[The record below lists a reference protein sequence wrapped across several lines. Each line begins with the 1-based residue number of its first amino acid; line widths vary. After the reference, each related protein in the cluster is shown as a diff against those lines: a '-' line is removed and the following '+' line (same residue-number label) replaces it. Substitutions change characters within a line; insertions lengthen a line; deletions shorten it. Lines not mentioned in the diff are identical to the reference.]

1 MKWNRR
7 AVAVASAALV
17 GASLAGCAASSGA
30 TSTSVNKS
38 SPTAPIPIATLVAA
52 SKKEHGLIIYGNV
65 PTTYFQPLVNSFE
78 KSYPWITVQVY
89 DTGDGP
95 AFARYESEHAQ
106 GARTADLIVASSPPL
121 WVQAADEG
129 LLARVTPSGLANF
142 PGSTNQGRG
151 IFVMDDEPNL
161 IVYNKKLLTPAEY
174 PTSWAGLVSDVRS
187 DPARYGSVSLS
198 ISNSLGYATTY
209 GLAHIF
215 GTEKLWSYL
224 SVLAPHT
231 RTFSESLDGL
241 TDLLQGGASI
251 GWIAAGLSQGVLPH
265 YASIVTY
272 GYMTDG
278 TPLIPRGIG
287 ITAGASSPDSAQLF
301 LDYIYSQGGQQALCE
316 AGFEATMNN
325 FVSPTGCT
333 ASLAALAKHVP
344 AGSMYTVPF
353 SQDVVNQQAPI
364 TMRWNGIFK
373 S

>member
-7 AVAVASAALV
+7 VGAVASAVVVAA
-17 GASLAGCAASSGA
+17 GLACCAASSGA
-30 TSTSVNKS
+30 APAGASAAR
-38 SPTAPIPIATLVAA
+38 PTAPVPVAKLVAA

-65 PTTYFQPLVNSFE
+65 PATYFQPLVNSFE
-78 KSYPWITVQVY
+78 HSYPWINVQVY

-95 AFARYESEHAQ
+95 AATNRSTRRAREPPTS
-106 GARTADLIVASSPPL
+106 SSPAHLRSGSRPPGKGSWL
-121 WVQAADEG
+121 D
-129 LLARVTPSGLANF
+129 VTPSGLGNF
-142 PGSTNQGRG
+142 PKSTNQGGG

-174 PTSWAGLVSDVRS
+174 PTSWAALVSDVKT

-209 GLAHIF
+209 GLAHIL
-215 GTEKLWSYL
+215 GAQKLWSYL

-231 RTFSESLDGL
+231 KTFSESLDGL

-251 GWIAAGLSQGVLPH
+251 GWMAAGLSQGVLPH
-265 YASIVTY
+265 YSQILTY

-301 LDYIYSQGGQQALCE
+301 LDYIYSRDGQQALCV
-316 AGFEATMNN
+316 AGFEATMNH
-325 FVSPTGCT
+325 FVSPTGCS
-333 ASLAALAKHVP
+333 ASLAALATHVP

-353 SQDVVNQQAPI
+353 DQEVVSQQVPLSEH
-364 TMRWNGIFK
+364 WNSIFK

>member
-1 MKWNRR
+1 MRWNTRV
-7 AVAVASAALV
+7 VAVTSAALASVALAACGASV
-17 GASLAGCAASSGA
+17 GAK
-30 TSTSVNKS
+30 STSAGHASAVG
-38 SPTAPIPIATLVAA
+38 PVPIAKLVAA

-65 PTTYFQPLVNSFE
+65 PTAYFQPLVSSFE
-78 KSYPWITVQVY
+78 KSYPWIKVQAY

-95 AFARYESEHAQ
+95 AFSRYESEHAQ
-106 GARTADLIVASSPPL
+106 GARTADLIIASSPPL
-121 WVQAADEG
+121 WVQAAKEG
-129 LLARVTPSGLANF
+129 LLAHVTPSGLANF
-142 PGSTNQGRG
+142 PKSTNQGGG

-174 PTSWAGLVSDVRS
+174 PTSWATLVSDVKS

-209 GLAHIF
+209 GLEHIF
-215 GTEKLWSYL
+215 GAKKLWSYL

-231 RTFSESLDGL
+231 KTFSESLDGL

-265 YASIVTY
+265 YAQIVTY

-287 ITAGASSPDSAQLF
+287 ITAGASSPESAQLF
-301 LDYIYSQGGQQALCE
+301 LDYIYSQTGQQAICE

-333 ASLAALAKHVP
+333 ASLTALVKHMP
-344 AGSMYTVPF
+344 PG
-353 SQDVVNQQAPI
+353 
-364 TMRWNGIFK
+364 
-373 S
+373 

>member
-7 AVAVASAALV
+7 VGAVASAVVVAA
-17 GASLAGCAASSGA
+17 GLAGCAASSGA
-30 TSTSVNKS
+30 APAGASAAR
-38 SPTAPIPIATLVAA
+38 PTAPVPVAKLVAA

-65 PTTYFQPLVNSFE
+65 PATYFQPLVNSFE
-78 KSYPWITVQVY
+78 HSYPWINVQVY

-95 AFARYESEHAQ
+95 AFSRYESEHAQ
-106 GARTADLIVASSPPL
+106 GARTADLIVSSSPPL
-121 WVQAADEG
+121 WVQAAREG
-129 LLARVTPSGLANF
+129 LLAHVTPSGLGNF
-142 PGSTNQGRG
+142 PKSTNQGGG

-174 PTSWAGLVSDVRS
+174 PTSWAALVSDVKT

-209 GLAHIF
+209 GLAHIL
-215 GTEKLWSYL
+215 GAQKLWSYL

-231 RTFSESLDGL
+231 KTFSESLDGL

-251 GWIAAGLSQGVLPH
+251 GWMAAGLSQGVLPH
-265 YASIVTY
+265 YSQILTY

-301 LDYIYSQGGQQALCE
+301 LDYIYSRDGQQALCV
-316 AGFEATMNN
+316 AGFEATMNH
-325 FVSPTGCT
+325 FVSPTGCS
-333 ASLAALAKHVP
+333 ASLAALATHVP

-353 SQDVVNQQAPI
+353 DQEVVSQQVPLSEH
-364 TMRWNGIFK
+364 WNSIFK